1 MSLKGLELL
10 SHSIGIWP
18 QARFVNKKK
27 TCFFT
32 FLIVPETLHYF
43 WTSPLYPKSYCFAL
57 YFIRLRNSL
66 VFSPILK
73 IWKSFFFLLLQVFC
87 IPNKNWMKKF
97 LSSSRKFVLF
107 FGSLLVLL
115 TLGLTLRSRKP
126 RKPIMDLITP
136 LLLLAALWWSW
147 TTFLCW

>member
-1 MSLKGLELL
+1 MSLKGLRLL

-43 WTSPLYPKSYCFAL
+43 WTSP
-57 YFIRLRNSL
+57 FILKAIVLPYTSS
-66 VFSPILK
+66 VCGIPSSSPILK

-97 LSSSRKFVLF
+97 LSASRKFVLF

>member
-27 TCFFT
+27 TCFST

-43 WTSPLYPKSYCFAL
+43 WTSP
-57 YFIRLRNSL
+57 FILKAIVLPYTSS
-66 VFSPILK
+66 VCGIPSSSPILK

>member
-18 QARFVNKKK
+18 QAKDLLTKRKHVS
-27 TCFFT
+27 
-32 FLIVPETLHYF
+32 LHF
-43 WTSPLYPKSYCFAL
+43 WLYIALLLNFPPYPKSYCFAL